1 MKQND
6 LFLASFM
13 QIKLILTHIQ
23 QKTKKTFNVERFFCA
38 MLCVPSN

>member
-6 LFLASFM
+6 LFQVNFV

-23 QKTKKTFNVERFFCA
+23 QKTKKTFKTERFF
-38 MLCVPSN
+38 